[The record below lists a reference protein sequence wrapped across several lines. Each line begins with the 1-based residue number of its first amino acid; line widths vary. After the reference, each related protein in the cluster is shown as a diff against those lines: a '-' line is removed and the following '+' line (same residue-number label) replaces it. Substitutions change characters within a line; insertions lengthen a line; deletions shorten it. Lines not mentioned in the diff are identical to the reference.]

1 MLIFI
6 LHPAGVTANSG
17 EVWAADNGKT
27 FPSENKG
34 YLISKKQGINRRSRR
49 FNKTRKMQK
58 HFSKI
63 GKYKVMIVLHHSF
76 AGKQH
81 YQKR

>member
-34 YLISKKQGINRRSRR
+34 YLISKKQGLTEEVGDLTKQENAEAFFKNWEVQSYDSAS
-49 FNKTRKMQK
+49 T
-58 HFSKI
+58 
-63 GKYKVMIVLHHSF
+63 IVF